1 MKINL
6 SAYLVLISL
15 FLIVLPHSVSGQ
27 ATSSG
32 IAISV
37 PIDSENVVNG
47 HVICSPEK
55 QSEEGSGGFVLC
67 ENEFDPALYGVVS
80 DTPAAAFEAEGE
92 KPTRLVQSF
101 GNVQVRVSSINGNI
115 AEGNPVTSS
124 TIPGVAQKA
133 DRNGYVL
140 GTALEEWE
148 SDNSDETG
156 LILMSLN
163 IHAASGLSGARSDL
177 LQALRQGITAPIFEP
192 LSALRYILAAAMILI
207 SFSLGFIYFGRVAK
221 TGIEAMGRNPM
232 AGRMIQMS
240 VLFNIIVTVIIV
252 LIGLAIAYLI
262 LIL

>member
-1 MKINL
+1 MKNIL
-6 SAYLVLISL
+6 PRLVIYLLTASL
-15 FLIVLPHSVSGQ
+15 LLPSVILGQ

-32 IAISV
+32 IAVSV
-37 PIDSENVVNG
+37 PVDSDNVVNG
-47 HVICSPEK
+47 HVICSPER
-55 QSEEGSGGFVLC
+55 QSEEGRGGFVLC

-101 GNVQVRVSSINGNI
+101 GNVQVKVSSINGNI

-124 TIPGVAQKA
+124 TMPGVAQKA

-140 GTALEEWE
+140 GTALEKWE
-148 SDNSDETG
+148 SDNPDETG

-177 LQALRQGITAPIFEP
+177 LQALRQGVTAPIFEP
-192 LSALRYILAAAMILI
+192 LSSLRYILAAAMILV

-232 AGRMIQMS
+232 AGRMIQLS
-240 VLFNIIVTVIIV
+240 VLFNIIITVIIV